1 MSMDKTEGTERKK
14 RKIWMVSF
22 VIEIFGGLDREDE
35 QLKEAEKEQP
45 ERKEE
50 P

>member
-1 MSMDKTEGTERKK
+1 MA
-14 RKIWMVSF
+14 SF

-50 P
+50 PWEWRKAVAFWVKPC